1 MESTQQNKENRKTG
15 VKRTMR
21 LNENN
26 EVYMAGEIISDFQFS
41 HEVFG
46 EKFYIFDLKI
56 NRLSGKFDV
65 LPIMVSERILDVT
78 NSPVGAD
85 VEIEGQLRSYNQN
98 TDGKSKL
105 VLSIFADVITNLDE
119 PKNANIVTLQGFVCK
134 QPSYRKTPLGRD
146 ISDFTIAVNR
156 PYAKSDYIPCIAWGR
171 NAIYLT
177 EQPVGTEI
185 RIIGRFQSRE
195 YTKKFENGE
204 SEIRTAFEFS
214 VSRLEVVNSECE
226 D

>member
-1 MESTQQNKENRKTG
+1 
-15 VKRTMR
+15 MR

-98 TDGKSKL
+98 KDGKSKL
-105 VLSIFADVITNLDE
+105 VLSIFAETITNLDE

-134 QPSYRKTPLGRD
+134 QPNYRKTPLGRD

-156 PYAKSDYIPCIAWGR
+156 PYAKSDYIPSIAWGR

-185 RIIGRFQSRE
+185 RVVGRFQSRE
-195 YTKKFENGE
+195 YTKKLENE
-204 SEIRTAFEFS
+204 EKEIRTAFEFS
-214 VSRLEVVNSECE
+214 ASRLEVVNNECE

>member
-1 MESTQQNKENRKTG
+1 MRMNK
-15 VKRTMR
+15 
-21 LNENN
+21 NN

-46 EKFYIFDLKI
+46 EKFYMFDLKI
-56 NRLSGKFDV
+56 NRLSKKFDV

-78 NSPVGAD
+78 NSPIGAD
-85 VEIEGQLRSYNQN
+85 VEIKGQLRSYNQHI
-98 TDGKSKL
+98 GEKSKL
-105 VLSIFADVITNLDE
+105 VLSIFAETITNLDE
-119 PKNANIVTLQGFVCK
+119 PKNENIVTLQGFVCK
-134 QPSYRKTPLGRD
+134 QPNYRKTPLGRD

-177 EQPVGTEI
+177 EQPTGTKI
-185 RIIGRFQSRE
+185 RAVGRFQSRE
-195 YTKKFENGE
+195 YTKKLENGE
-204 SEIRTAFEFS
+204 SEIRTAYELS
-214 VSRLEVVNSECE
+214 VQKLEVVNNECE

>member
-1 MESTQQNKENRKTG
+1 
-15 VKRTMR
+15 MR
-21 LNENN
+21 LNLNN

-46 EKFYIFDLKI
+46 EKFYLFDLKI

-85 VEIEGQLRSYNQN
+85 VEIEGQLRSYNQHIG
-98 TDGKSKL
+98 GKSKL
-105 VLSIFADVITNLDE
+105 VLSVFAETITNLDE

-134 QPSYRKTPLGRD
+134 QPNYRKTPLGRD

-156 PYAKSDYIPCIAWGR
+156 PYSKSDYIPSIAWGR

-185 RIIGRFQSRE
+185 RVVGRFQSRE
-195 YTKKFENGE
+195 YTKKFNNGE

-214 VSRLEVVNSECE
+214 VSRLEVVNNECE

>member
-1 MESTQQNKENRKTG
+1 
-15 VKRTMR
+15 MR
-21 LNENN
+21 LNANN

-46 EKFYIFDLKI
+46 EKFYIFDLKV

-65 LPIMVSERILDVT
+65 LPIMVSERILDVN
-78 NSPVGAD
+78 NSPIGAD

-98 TDGKSKL
+98 TNGNSKL
-105 VLSIFADVITNLDE
+105 VLSIFAETITNLDKA
-119 PKNANIVTLQGFVCK
+119 KNENIVTLQGFVCK
-134 QPSYRKTPLGRD
+134 QPNYRKTPLGRD
-146 ISDFTIAVNR
+146 IADFTIAVNR

-195 YTKKFENGE
+195 YTKRLENGE

-214 VSRLEVVNSECE
+214 ASRLEVVNGECE

>member
-1 MESTQQNKENRKTG
+1 
-15 VKRTMR
+15 MR

-98 TDGKSKL
+98 KDGKSKL
-105 VLSIFADVITNLDE
+105 VLSIFAETITNLDE

-134 QPSYRKTPLGRD
+134 QPNYRKTPLGRD

-156 PYAKSDYIPCIAWGR
+156 PYAKSDYIPSIAWGR

-185 RIIGRFQSRE
+185 RVVGRFQSRE
-195 YTKKFENGE
+195 YTKKLENGE
-204 SEIRTAFEFS
+204 SKIRTAFEFS
-214 VSRLEVVNSECE
+214 SSRLEVVNNECE